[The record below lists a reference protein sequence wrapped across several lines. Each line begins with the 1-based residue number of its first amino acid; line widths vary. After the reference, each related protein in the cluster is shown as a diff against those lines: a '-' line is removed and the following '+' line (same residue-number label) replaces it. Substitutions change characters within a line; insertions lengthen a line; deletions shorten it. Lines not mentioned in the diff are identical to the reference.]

1 MRISAV
7 LAIIQTVAAVP
18 VVPSYFRARETT
30 PANIDSETVQVELGE
45 SLSNTTT
52 IFGPGND
59 GFTNATKRWD
69 TYAMP
74 QVQVVVEPGEESDV
88 SKIVKYCNENSI
100 EFLVYNRGHGN
111 PTSLASFNGIQI
123 SIHNLNKMTIQP
135 DGKTVWLEGG
145 VYDGPVV
152 RYLWEQGYVTTTGA
166 ADCVGVAGAGLGGG
180 HGRLQGIHGMVSD
193 NFLQFNVVLAD
204 GSVVRV
210 NSTSHPDLYWALRGA
225 GHNFGIVTSM
235 EMNLFERGPDTW
247 FYKNY
252 VWSGDKLDV
261 VFNALNDLHGN
272 GTTPTIMAVNYG
284 SFVVVSALNATA
296 PVISWQFAVRGSEDE
311 ASPYLAPFD
320 AIESLSVESGDL
332 PYPDIAHAQSVGE
345 NDTVCTA
352 SLDRLL
358 STAGLQVYNLTAEH
372 KIYDSFVSRLASTPD
387 LVSSTIIIH
396 EGYATKAVQEIDS
409 ADSAYPFRAD
419 NILTQ
424 FQGNLP
430 EGSDEE
436 DEATMLEWAWEI
448 LDLWNSGQPDR
459 LPSAYVN
466 YANGLESVEDWY
478 GHEPWRIEKLRAV
491 KAQYDP
497 DNKFRF
503 YNPVV

>member
-1 MRISAV
+1 MKVSTV
-7 LAIIQTVAAVP
+7 LAFIQAVAAVP
-18 VVPSYFRARETT
+18 VVPSYFRALQTT
-30 PANIDSETVQVELGE
+30 PVDIKSETVQVELGS

-52 IFGPGND
+52 IFGPDSRN
-59 GFTNATKRWD
+59 FANATKRWD

-88 SKIVKYCNENSI
+88 SKIVNYCNENSI
-100 EFLVYNRGHGN
+100 DFLVYNRGHGN
-111 PTSLASFNGIQI
+111 PTSLTSFNGIQI
-123 SIHNLNKMTIQP
+123 SIHNLNKMAIQP
-135 DGKTVWLEGG
+135 GNKSVWLGGG
-145 VYDGPVV
+145 VYDGPVA
-152 RYLWEQGYVTTTGA
+152 RYLWEHGYVTTTGA

-180 HGRLQGIHGMVSD
+180 HGRLQGLYGMVSD

-204 GSVVRV
+204 GSPVRV

-235 EMNLFERGPDTW
+235 EMNIFERGPDTW

-261 VFNALNDLHGN
+261 VFKALNDLHGN

-284 SFVVVSALNATA
+284 SFVIVPALNATA
-296 PVISWQFAVRGSEDE
+296 PVISWQFAARGTEDE
-311 ASPYLAPFD
+311 AAQYFTPFD
-320 AIESLSVESGDL
+320 AIESLSVESGNL

-358 STAGLQVYNLTAEH
+358 TTAGLQVYNLTTEH
-372 KIYDSFVSRLASTPD
+372 QIYDSFVSRLASMPD

-396 EGYATKAVQEIDS
+396 EGYATKAVQKIDA

-424 FQGNLP
+424 FQGNLL

-436 DEATMLEWAWEI
+436 DEASMLEWAWEI
-448 LDLWNSGQPDR
+448 LDMWNAGQPHR

-466 YANGLESVEDWY
+466 YANGLERVEDWY
-478 GHEPWRIEKLRAV
+478 GHEQWRIDKLRAV